1 MDKKKIEELLK
12 VDLFEELGLNMLS
25 LEERVGLAEDM
36 GRVVVQGIWLKI
48 VENLSPEKQ
57 EELDSLLATSLEKPE
72 NIMAF
77 LKKEIPKFDEL
88 VKEEIAN
95 YKSLLASSL
104 KK

>member
-1 MDKKKIEELLK
+1 MDKKKIEEILK
-12 VDLFEELGLNMLS
+12 TDLFEELGLNMLS

-36 GRVVVQGIWLKI
+36 GRVVVQGIWLRI

-57 EELDSLLATSLEKPE
+57 GELDSLLATSLERPE
-72 NIMAF
+72 SVMAF

-88 VKEEIAN
+88 VKEEIAS
-95 YKSLLASSL
+95 YKKLLVGQH